1 MKFHTLT
8 IASLL
13 SGLSSAAATAL
24 AARAALTQVTNFGN
38 NPTGLRMFIYVP
50 GAVVRSPGIIV
61 SLHGAS
67 GNAQQQFQD
76 TPYAT
81 LGEQY
86 GFITIYPE
94 SPPGPWDATS
104 AKSTL
109 HDGGGDSQSI
119 ANMVKYAIA
128 TYGADANKVFNTLA
142 GTYPDIFKAAIIYS
156 AGSRGKIK
164 SMYPGYTGT
173 YPKVQLY
180 LGSKD
185 TVIGSAA
192 FNTTLAA
199 WAPVFGYDTTPDQ
212 VLTNDPVQGW
222 TKYVLGSKLQGIWA
236 LNVGHPVFTQG
247 GEDMKW
253 FGFAA

>member
-1 MKFHTLT
+1 MKFHILT
-8 IASLL
+8 IASFL

-50 GAVVRSPGIIV
+50 GAVIRSPGIIV

-104 AKSTL
+104 AKSIL

-128 TYGADANKVFNTLA
+128 TYGADTNKVTHWPELIPISSKQQSS
-142 GTYPDIFKAAIIYS
+142 T
-156 AGSRGKIK
+156 RQ
-164 SMYPGYTGT
+164 
-173 YPKVQLY
+173 VLELY

-199 WAPVFGYDTTPDQ
+199 WAPVFGYDTTPDE
-212 VLTNDPVQGW
+212 VLTNNPVQGW
-222 TKYVLGSKLQGIWA
+222 TKYVLGDKLQGIWA

>member
-24 AARAALTQVTNFGN
+24 AVRAALTQVTNFGN

-50 GAVVRSPGIIV
+50 GAVARSPGIIV

-76 TPYAT
+76 TPYAS

-104 AKSTL
+104 AKSML

-119 ANMVKYAIA
+119 ANMAKYAIA
-128 TYGADANKVFNTLA
+128 TYDADTNKVFNTLA

-164 SMYPGYTGT
+164 N
-173 YPKVQLY
+173 
-180 LGSKD
+180 

-212 VLTNDPVQGW
+212 VLTNNPVQGW
-222 TKYVLGSKLQGIWA
+222 TKYVLGKKLQGIWA

-253 FGFAA
+253 FGFAE